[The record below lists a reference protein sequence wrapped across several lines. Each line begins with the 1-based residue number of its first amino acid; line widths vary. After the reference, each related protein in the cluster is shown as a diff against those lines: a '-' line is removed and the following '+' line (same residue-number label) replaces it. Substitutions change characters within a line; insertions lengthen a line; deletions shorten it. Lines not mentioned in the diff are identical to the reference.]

1 MELLILANNEV
12 DYSTIRIKNDV
23 RNVLDSLKIE
33 KESYSVVISNLMEEN
48 KRLEEYVEF
57 LKEDRLKLYELAL
70 GSENSVALVSNI
82 HKVSYFI
89 GLVIN
94 DISSTDEEKL
104 KVLKTYLQDI
114 LENNPADVV
123 TTIKNLK
130 EILEPDVPEVL
141 VAFEGFVS
149 ENY

>member
-1 MELLILANNEV
+1 MANNEV